1 MNILNRSKCTLLNAD
16 YSFLAFVNWKKAISM
31 CVRGK
36 TEVLKY
42 SEEVVKYDNGLK
54 KLYIPLV
61 MKLIKFIRSIFRA
74 RVPFSKKN
82 VIIRDRNQCVYCH
95 TTGDNINR
103 LTIDHIL
110 PVSRGGKSTFEN
122 CVTSCFSCNNKK
134 GRKTPSE
141 AAMFINKQP
150 YSPTISEFLKIKIEH
165 LGLEN
170 TLRNFGII

>member
-1 MNILNRSKCTLLNAD
+1 MICLNCRCLLLNAD
-16 YSFLAFVNWKKAISM
+16 YSFLAFVNWKKAISL

-42 SEEVVKYDNGLK
+42 SEEEVKYDNGLK

-61 MKLIKFIRSIFRA
+61 MKLIKFIRSVFRA

-82 VIIRDRNQCVYCH
+82 VIIRDRNQCVYCG
-95 TTGDNINR
+95 TKGDKSNI

-110 PVSRGGKSTFEN
+110 PMSRGGKSTFEN
-122 CVTSCFSCNNKK
+122 CVACCLVCNNTK

-141 AAMFINKQP
+141 AGMFMNKKP
-150 YSPTISEFLKIKIEH
+150 YSPTISEFLKIKIEQ

-170 TLRNFGII
+170 TLRDFGII